1 MAGVVAAAI
10 AAAVVAVG
18 GGAAGY
24 GGSSSSALDGGG
36 GGGPDG
42 VGGGG
47 WAGADPLDRITL
59 GQNVTDFLLDVVTEM
74 THAVTPA
81 ALRRGSNSSSFLL
94 VSSSASGSSSSSSA
108 SPPNGSVAG
117 LLLSSASNNTS
128 VTSTLGPADTSTE
141 LLQRPDSPY
150 DVWAQVVIAL
160 ILGLLTFCTVIGNCL
175 VCISVAIVKR
185 LQTPSNLLI
194 VSLAVAD
201 LLVAIFVMP
210 LAATLQIYGVWVL
223 SPEVCDMWTTTD
235 VLLCTASIL
244 NLCMISVDRY
254 FVITRPFQYAM
265 KRTPRRMAI
274 MITIV
279 WVVSAVVSIPPVFG
293 WKSPHEPFNCYISRE
308 IGYQI
313 YATLCAFYL
322 PLIVM
327 IFVYVKIWLVSSKIA
342 KAEARSQ
349 VGSFDKGE
357 VRDNIQLGQGR
368 ASRDSD
374 ESTTLPNGALLLRP
388 NFNGGGGGS
397 SSGGGD
403 GGEPELCD
411 RLKNRRF
418 TLRSLIP
425 HRPLD
430 HRHPGRINSSKERK
444 ATKTLGI
451 IMGCFTLCWLPF
463 FIMALVRAFCGD
475 ACVVPVWL
483 DSILWWLGYANSF
496 LNPVIYARFNREFRT
511 PFKEILLFRCRG
523 INSRMRS
530 ESYVEQY
537 GGADP
542 RNSLKPPVDLF
553 VRYNSQGHTVVH
565 VGNGSANSHSES
577 KI

>member
-1 MAGVVAAAI
+1 MMSGVAAAAI

-18 GGAAGY
+18 GAAS
-24 GGSSSSALDGGG
+24 GGGERGGGVGGG
-36 GGGPDG
+36 GGG

-47 WAGADPLDRITL
+47 YQGN
-59 GQNVTDFLLDVVTEM
+59 GSFNVTDVVVDLVTQVS
-74 THAVTPA
+74 HAVTPP
-81 ALRRGSNSSSFLL
+81 ALRRAGSGSTSSTSSSLGPTLASALGTTLLAGHHNHSAATDGNSS
-94 VSSSASGSSSSSSA
+94 VSTASMPLEA
-108 SPPNGSVAG
+108 P
-117 LLLSSASNNTS
+117 
-128 VTSTLGPADTSTE
+128 E
-141 LLQRPDSPY
+141 SPY
-150 DVWAQVVIAL
+150 AVWAQVIIAVILGAL
-160 ILGLLTFCTVIGNCL
+160 ILFTIIGNCL
-175 VCISVAIVKR
+175 VCISVGIVKR

-201 LLVAIFVMP
+201 LLVAILVMP
-210 LAATLQIYGVWVL
+210 LSATLQIFQAWVL
-223 SPEVCDMWTTTD
+223 GPSVCSIWTTTD

-254 FVITRPFQYAM
+254 LVITRPFQYAM
-265 KRTPRRMAI
+265 KRTPKRMAI
-274 MITIV
+274 MIFFV
-279 WVVSAVVSIPPVFG
+279 WAVSAVVSIPPVLG
-293 WKSPHEPFNCYISRE
+293 WQKDHAPYQCSISE
-308 IGYQI
+308 DIGYQI

-327 IFVYVKIWLVSSKIA
+327 IFVYFKIWLVSSRIA
-342 KAEARSQ
+342 KAEARSK
-349 VGSFDKGE
+349 VGSFDKDE
-357 VRDNIQLGQGR
+357 ALQLGGRTSNEMLQLGR

-374 ESTTLPNGALLLRP
+374 ASQFLPNGSLLGVKGQQH
-388 NFNGGGGGS
+388 NGS
-397 SSGGGD
+397 GD
-403 GGEPELCD
+403 GDDASLEILHKSTEGCE
-411 RLKNRRF
+411 RLRRRRF
-418 TLRSLIP
+418 TIRSLIP
-425 HRPLD
+425 RATSRLS
-430 HRHPGRINSSKERK
+430 SSKERK

-463 FIMALVRAFCGD
+463 FILALVKTFCGE
-475 ACVVPVWL
+475 ACVVPIWL

-542 RNSLKPPVDLF
+542 RNSLRPPMDCI
-553 VRYNSQGHTVVH
+553 VRYNSQGQTVVH
-565 VGNGSANSHSES
+565 IGNGSANSQSES